1 MIIDKLENIEN
12 GIIELLLKKYNVDK
26 YNENIN
32 SFKNN
37 SIDLERLK
45 EQCDISE
52 ELLIKYLEIDRK
64 ICTYDIDIL
73 NILIK
78 YKNVYIKYK
87 NENENE
93 NIVQQKYTMIESIYY
108 YFGYDKPKPK
118 IKSIDVDYF
127 IRKSKNLN
135 KQIKDIYL
143 QLFTLFI
150 T

>member
-1 MIIDKLENIEN
+1 MIINKLENLEN
-12 GIIELLLKKYNVDK
+12 GVIDLLINKYNVDK

-118 IKSIDVDYF
+118 TKSIDVDYF

>member
-1 MIIDKLENIEN
+1 MIINKLENLEN
-12 GIIELLLKKYNVDK
+12 GVIDLLINKYNVDK

-87 NENENE
+87 NENEN
-93 NIVQQKYTMIESIYY
+93 IVQHKYTMIESIYY

-118 IKSIDVDYF
+118 TKSIDVDYF

>member
-1 MIIDKLENIEN
+1 MIINKLENIET